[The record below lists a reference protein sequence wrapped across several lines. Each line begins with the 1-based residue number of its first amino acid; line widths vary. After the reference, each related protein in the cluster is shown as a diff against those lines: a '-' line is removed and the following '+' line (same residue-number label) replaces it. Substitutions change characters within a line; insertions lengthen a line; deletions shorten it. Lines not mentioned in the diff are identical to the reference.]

1 MQGLGAGGPTRG
13 GAGED
18 GMPEKKASGESD
30 LEFGSKRC
38 VCPKCGA
45 EVPHALRGVPCSETR
60 CPKCGERMKGTQ
72 CGG

>member
-1 MQGLGAGGPTRG
+1 MRG
-13 GAGED
+13 DAGED
-18 GMPEKKASGESD
+18 GMPEKKAAAETD

-60 CPKCGERMKGTQ
+60 CPKCGARMKGTQ